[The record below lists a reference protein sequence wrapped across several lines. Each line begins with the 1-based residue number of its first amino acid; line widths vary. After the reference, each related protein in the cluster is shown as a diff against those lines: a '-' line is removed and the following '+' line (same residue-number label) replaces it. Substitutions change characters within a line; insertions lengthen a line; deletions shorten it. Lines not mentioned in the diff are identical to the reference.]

1 MADNLGLEGYT
12 GLLQQVLP
20 LVRQAI
26 SQPLPAAVLDRAAA
40 ALAPELT
47 SSVPARVEAALPTA
61 HQVGLEIFNIVT
73 SAGGW
78 VSELLEGGGGWAS
91 RWGGSAGAGVAS
103 AGASCARVPI
113 PVNPYLP
120 TLSPFPR
127 SCSAGWA
134 RWRT

>member
-1 MADNLGLEGYT
+1 
-12 GLLQQVLP
+12 
-20 LVRQAI
+20 
-26 SQPLPAAVLDRAAA
+26 
-40 ALAPELT
+40 
-47 SSVPARVEAALPTA
+47 VPARVEAALPTA

-91 RWGGSAGAGVAS
+91 RWVGSAGAGVAS

-120 TLSPFPR
+120 TLSPVPPQLQCGLGPLAHMIDPAWCQHFYLQEWRPR
-127 SCSAGWA
+127 RRSPPSSATPPSPAGGLEVGGA
-134 RWRT
+134 GPGQFC